1 MHYLA
6 GIDGGGTKTKVVC
19 VTADGRPLDTRRFGP
34 FNLNSIGQE
43 RFTELLTEIC
53 AYLNSLGSCQALC
66 IGSAGISNPAMAQL
80 VGETMTRHGIRNWKL
95 VGDQEIALWGALDGQ
110 PGIALIAGT
119 GSICFGRAAD
129 GTTARSGGWGHLIG
143 DEGSGYALGRDAL
156 AAVAR
161 AMDGWGPETMLTA
174 LLAEELHLT
183 SRQEIVAYTYGGD
196 KSRIAALSRLV
207 EKGAREQD
215 EVALEIIRKNAGQMA
230 RLVDAVARKLCLGTT
245 KVAML
250 GGMLENDTQLRKA
263 FQEEMAAAHPQIACV
278 APYHDAAA
286 GAVMMA
292 QAMQQ

>member
-1 MHYLA
+1 MNFLA

-19 VTADGRPLDTRRFGP
+19 VTADGQPLDTRRFGP

-43 RFTELLTEIC
+43 RFTGLLTEIC
-53 AYLNSLGSCQALC
+53 EYLNTLGFCQALC
-66 IGSAGISNPAMAQL
+66 IGSAGISNPDMARL
-80 VGETMTRHGIRNWKL
+80 VGEAMTRHGIGNWKL
-95 VGDQEIALWGALDGQ
+95 VGDQEIALWGALDAQ

-129 GTTARSGGWGHLIG
+129 GATARSGGWGHLIG

-161 AMDGWGPETMLTA
+161 AMDGWGPETGLTA
-174 LLAEELHLT
+174 LLGEELHLT
-183 SRQEIVAYTYGGD
+183 TRQEIVAYTYGGD
-196 KSRIAALSRLV
+196 KSRVAALSRLV
-207 EKGAREQD
+207 EEAAREQD
-215 EVALEIIRKNAGQMA
+215 AVALEIIRKNAGQMA
-230 RLVDAVARKLCLGTT
+230 LLVDAVARKLGLGDT

-263 FQEEMAAAHPQIACV
+263 FQEEMAAAHPRIACV
-278 APYHDAAA
+278 APSHDAAT